1 MKCQICG
8 IDVAMPYSCPHCGG
22 QFCSQHRLPENHTC
36 PQISRARIQRQNTV
50 EETITQTN
58 NSGYNYSY
66 NFNPQP
72 TRTQRRNFSSFKELK
87 HLGIAALLVIGIG
100 FSIGLYSNMG
110 SSASIWT
117 LGMMSVFSVCLMASF
132 LIHELAHKF
141 TAQKRGM
148 WAEFRLT
155 LWGALFT
162 LASVILPMKLIA
174 PGAMMIKGTTDRRG
188 ILKISIAGPITNII
202 FALAF
207 FALIVILPYTV
218 TVSSSILQYSF
229 VFAFVGYINAFM
241 AVFNLI
247 PFGVFDGYKIFSVD
261 KKVWAAV
268 FVPSLILLIYY
279 GYWLF
284 W

>member
-36 PQISRARIQRQNTV
+36 PQISRAHTQRQNTAEDV
-50 EETITQTN
+50 MNQTG
-58 NSGYNYSY
+58 SKGYNYSF

-72 TRTQRRNFSSFKELK
+72 TRTRRRSVSSLKELK
-87 HLGIAALLVIGIG
+87 HIGIASLLVIGIG
-100 FSIGLYSNMG
+100 FSMGLYENM
-110 SSASIWT
+110 SAGRTIWS
-117 LGMMSVFSVCLMASF
+117 LGMMAVFSICLMSSF

-141 TAQKRGM
+141 TAQKQGM

-162 LASVILPMKLIA
+162 LFSVFLPMKMIA
-174 PGAMMIKGTTDRRG
+174 PGAMMIRGTTDRKS

-202 FALAF
+202 FAVIF
-207 FALIVILPYTV
+207 FSLIFGLP
-218 TVSSSILQYSF
+218 SAILQYSF
-229 VFAFVGYINAFM
+229 VFAFIGFINAFM

-247 PFGVFDGYKIFSVD
+247 PVSIFDGFKIFSVD
-261 KKVWAAV
+261 KKMWAVA
-268 FVPSLILLIYY
+268 FIPSLILTIYGLRLI
-279 GYWLF
+279 GYI
-284 W
+284 

>member
-8 IDVAMPYSCPHCGG
+8 INVAMPYSCPHCGG

-36 PQISRARIQRQNTV
+36 PQINRARTQRQNTV
-50 EETITQTN
+50 EEVVTQTGSN
-58 NSGYNYSY
+58 DYNYSF
-66 NFNPQP
+66 NFNPQR
-72 TRTQRRNFSSFKELK
+72 TRTRQRNIYSLKELK

-100 FSIGLYSNMG
+100 FSIGVYENMNYG
-110 SSASIWT
+110 KTIWT
-117 LGMMSVFSVCLMASF
+117 IDMMFVFAVCLMASF

-155 LWGALFT
+155 LWGAIFT
-162 LASVILPMKLIA
+162 FASVFLPMKMIA
-174 PGAMMIKGTTDRRG
+174 PGAMMIKGTTDRKS

-202 FALAF
+202 LAVVF
-207 FALIVILPYTV
+207 FAVIFILPITASQY
-218 TVSSSILQYSF
+218 IL
-229 VFAFVGYINAFM
+229 VFAFIGYINAFM

-247 PFGVFDGYKIFSVD
+247 PFGIFDGYKIFSVD
-261 KKVWAAV
+261 KKVWAAA
-268 FVPSLILLIYY
+268 FIPSLILVIYY
-279 GYWLF
+279 GYMLF